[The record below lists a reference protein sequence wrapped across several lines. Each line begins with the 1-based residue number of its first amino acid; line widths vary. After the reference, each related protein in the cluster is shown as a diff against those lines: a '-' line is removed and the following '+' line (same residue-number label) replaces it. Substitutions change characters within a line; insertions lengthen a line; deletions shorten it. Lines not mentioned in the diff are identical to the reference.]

1 MEALQVVLQVEVP
14 SLEELQVE
22 VPSLEELQVEVPSS
36 EELQVEVPSLELEA
50 EGLVQVQ
57 VVQHVLAPCAAAAAA
72 AAAWLAVRPWPC
84 QRPGQSAAVGLAPGA
99 IAAAVGLVAAAHFR
113 AAA

>member
-1 MEALQVVLQVEVP
+1 MVLQVEVP

-72 AAAWLAVRPWPC
+72 WLAVRPWPC

-99 IAAAVGLVAAAHFR
+99 IAAAVGLVAAAHAR

>member
-1 MEALQVVLQVEVP
+1 MVLQVEVP

-57 VVQHVLAPCAAAAAA
+57 VVQHVLAPCAAAAA
-72 AAAWLAVRPWPC
+72 WLAVRPWPC

-99 IAAAVGLVAAAHFR
+99 IAAAVGLVAAAHAR